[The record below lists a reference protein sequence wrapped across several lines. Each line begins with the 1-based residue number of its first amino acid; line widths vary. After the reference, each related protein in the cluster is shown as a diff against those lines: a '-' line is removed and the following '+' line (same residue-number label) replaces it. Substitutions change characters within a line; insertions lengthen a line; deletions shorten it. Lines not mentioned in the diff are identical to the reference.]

1 MRYSCAINGTCEPD
15 VRGRH
20 PDLITCQANCVP
32 YEGEIIPDILYDILA
47 LNLEDAIK
55 LAPSD
60 ISIILFRITGI
71 RASLTYA
78 RGILTKVIDNDY
90 LALWR
95 YEEEVKDYVRAQ
107 LTDELDL
114 LILDTSAKEYRW
126 VQPDWDALRN
136 KVIRRIT
143 EVFEEA
149 DVGIEELFENE
160 PPPDMEDLL
169 DFLQGIIATDIYSMA
184 TGDSNKADMEGFMKH
199 WDYVVERFGGVIP
212 YQRYIGI

>member
-1 MRYSCAINGTCEPD
+1 M
-15 VRGRH
+15 
-20 PDLITCQANCVP
+20 
-32 YEGEIIPDILYDILA
+32 
-47 LNLEDAIK
+47 
-55 LAPSD
+55 
-60 ISIILFRITGI
+60 
-71 RASLTYA
+71 
-78 RGILTKVIDNDY
+78 
-90 LALWR
+90 
-95 YEEEVKDYVRAQ
+95 KDYVRAQ